1 MWLMVKIKKMFRRNL
16 INKVTFKRKKRI
28 KKWKKWERL
37 NLETLLETLTK
48 INGVVMDQSV
58 IISSK
63 EKLTNAQYVK
73 EEKLWA
79 ITEKFIVASLSKK
92 HELILII
99 NFEWK

>member
-1 MWLMVKIKKMFRRNL
+1 MFGRNI

-28 KKWKKWERL
+28 KKRKKWERL
-37 NLETLLETLTK
+37 NQETLSETLTK
-48 INGVVMDQSV
+48 INGVVMDQLV

-79 ITEKFIVASLSKK
+79 ITEKFIAASLSTKQ
-92 HELILII
+92 ELILII
-99 NFEWK
+99 NFEWT

>member
-1 MWLMVKIKKMFRRNL
+1 MWLMVKIKKMF
-16 INKVTFKRKKRI
+16 NKVTFKRKKRI

-63 EKLTNAQYVK
+63 EKLINAQYVK

>member
-1 MWLMVKIKKMFRRNL
+1 
-16 INKVTFKRKKRI
+16 
-28 KKWKKWERL
+28 
-37 NLETLLETLTK
+37 
-48 INGVVMDQSV
+48 MDQSV

-79 ITEKFIVASLSKK
+79 ITEKFIVASLPKK